1 MLFARNAY
9 HKTETRSEA
18 QRAAVESQALQS
30 HLALI
35 HRALSRYRGVVDE
48 ATLEDLKQTAL
59 ITFVTELRKFD
70 HIVNDDFLRSA
81 TVRIRGAIIDE
92 LRQRDYLSRDKR
104 TLSNQIKKAE
114 SILMGKLG
122 RTPTISEVCR
132 GLKISHQDYQDAM
145 ADMVLSD
152 DVELFNIA
160 SSCDEDNEREAL
172 QLLVENELNKL
183 PEEVR
188 KVMYLM
194 YVEGLSTQETALV
207 LELNDIKVHRL
218 KHKGIETLKTRLKD
232 Y

>member
-1 MLFARNAY
+1 MLLARNAY